1 MGLVY
6 RKCWKKGF
14 EIGIT
19 ETLGVCLI
27 CRYMFNACLVVK
39 EKHDVSNGLVLFYCK
54 LQIYPGCYPVKGE

>member
-6 RKCWKKGF
+6 RKCWKKK
-14 EIGIT
+14 IGIT
-19 ETLGVCLI
+19 ETLRVCLI

-39 EKHDVSNGLVLFYCK
+39 EKHDVSNGSVFFHFK